1 MYDSPFKDH
10 VGLDSVPKK
19 GSKGGSYDNSVAE
32 TIDVPGRDVSP
43 NGLAELHRDTA
54 ATTKSPSTSGP
65 YDTLFKDAVK

>member
-1 MYDSPFKDH
+1 MYKTPFSDAQ
-10 VGLDSVPKK
+10 GLDSVPKR
-19 GSKGGSYDNSVAE
+19 GSKGGSYDNAVAE

-54 ATTKSPSTSGP
+54 ASSKSPSTSGP